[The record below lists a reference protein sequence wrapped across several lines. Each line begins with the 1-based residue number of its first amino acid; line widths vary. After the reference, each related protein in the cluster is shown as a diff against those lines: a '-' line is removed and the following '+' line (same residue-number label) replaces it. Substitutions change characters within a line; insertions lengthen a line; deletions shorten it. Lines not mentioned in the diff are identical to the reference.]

1 MVNDAARILR
11 TTQKRSKG
19 AVGYQGFRLA
29 TIKSVEPLKMLID
42 DISCEFTADDVFV
55 NAQMVDFTHT
65 GKVEGNSGDRYI
77 SMNNA
82 SITLKSI
89 FQNDDR
95 VAVASVG
102 VNKFLIICKVVSW
115 K

>member
-1 MVNDAARILR
+1 MVNDAARILK
-11 TTQKRSKG
+11 TVQKRGKG
-19 AVGYQGFRLA
+19 AVGYQGMRLA

-42 DISCEFTADDVFV
+42 DISCEFTADDVLV

-65 GKVEGNSGDRYI
+65 GKIEGSTGDRYI

-82 SITLKSI
+82 SITLKSV
-89 FQNDDR
+89 FQTDDR

-102 VNKFLIICKVVSW
+102 VNKFLIICKVVNW